1 MAALKQAFVMLRP
14 DIQWNNPGDV
24 RGRGGAFLTLLFII
38 QAALGEAS
46 EPGADQLFHRPRRM
60 AFPDRALRQLR
71 HRPCRGP
78 RQGPG
83 RIAQKGAPRHD
94 GLSPELRRAPSRRSP
109 RRTLKPGDRV
119 VVEAGQTIPGDGEII
134 EGIASVDE
142 SAITGESAPVI
153 RAAGGDRSGVTG
165 GTVVLSDRIVVEIT
179 SGAGESFLDRMIAL
193 VEGAIRQ
200 RSPNEIALT
209 LVLSAFTLVFLIVV
223 IPLWPMA
230 WNAEQ
235 YMMGYLG
242 IQEPLK
248 SLGTDVP
255 TLIALLVCLIP
266 TTIGAL
272 LAAIGIAGMDR
283 ALQANIIAKSGKAV
297 ELAGDIDV
305 VLLDKTGTITIGNR
319 NATKFLPVGDYS
331 AADVGRLA
339 ALASA
344 ADETPEGKSIVQ
356 LIREA
361 EQNPGQSCRRRRKS
375 VPFTAQTRMSG
386 VDLPDGRQHTQRSA
400 GRHHSIR
407 QGRQGSVP
415 GELNALV
422 DSVAS
427 KGATPLVVAD
437 GAQIAGVVVLE
448 DILKPHMAERFDRLR
463 KMGLRTVM
471 ITGDNP
477 LTAAT
482 IAARAGVDDFLAEA
496 TPETKL
502 AYIRKEQADG
512 KLVAMMG
519 DGTNDAP
526 ALAQADVALAMN
538 AGTQAA
544 KEAANMVD
552 LDSDPTKLIE
562 VVEIGKQLLIT
573 RGSLTTFS
581 IANDVAKY
589 FAIIPALFAGT
600 LPWLKA
606 IDIMHLHSP
615 TSAILSAVI
624 FNAHHHPRCSSR
636 SPLRGSPTGPWAP
649 TRCCGRNLLDLGTGR
664 RDYPLYRHQ
673 ADRPH
678 HGGLAPGE
686 LMDQGGMNM
695 RANIFRK
702 ASCSWFFAWSSAAS
716 SIRWPCGWS
725 GRSSFPSRPTAAWC
739 KGPDGKPVGSRLIAQ
754 PFTKDEYFQPRPSA
768 ASYDASASASSALAA
783 SNYALRDRVA
793 RTLGPIVTYQSGA
806 KAGQPVAPD
815 VETWFQKDMFQG
827 KPHIV
832 AQWADLHNSLAQ
844 AWVKADPTTRRLC
857 GRLGEDAPRP
867 RGPVDQGQPRHPE
880 AQGRRPG
887 RRVLQGLL
895 RDHPG
900 KFPSAVTHKGPAARR

>member
-1 MAALKQAFVMLRP
+1 MNKVPYITETVKTVPLPSEQQRSLRRMKRRALLEKETTIAALKQAFVMLRP
-14 DIQWNNPGDV
+14 DIQWKNPV
-24 RGRGGAFLTLLFII
+24 MFVVEVGAFLTLLFIV
-38 QAALGEAS
+38 QAAWGGSASQVPITYFIALDAWLFLTVLFANFATALAEAR
-46 EPGADQLFHRPRRM
+46 GKAQAD
-60 AFPDRALRQLR
+60 
-71 HRPCRGP
+71 
-78 RQGPG
+78 
-83 RIAQKGAPRHD
+83 
-94 GLSPELRRAPSRRSP
+94 SLRRARHDTMAYRLNTAGAIEEVSSKV
-109 RRTLKPGDRV
+109 LKPGDQV
-119 VVEAGQTIPGDGEII
+119 VVQAGQTIPGDGEII

-165 GTVVLSDRIVVEIT
+165 GTVVLSDRIVVQIT
-179 SGAGESFLDRMIAL
+179 SGAGDSFLDRMIAL

-209 LVLSAFTLVFLIVV
+209 LLLSAFTLVFLIVV

-235 YMMGYLG
+235 YMMAYLG
-242 IQEPLK
+242 IQQPLR

-319 NATKFLPVGDYS
+319 NATTFLPIGRYL

-339 ALASA
+339 AMASA
-344 ADETPEGKSIVQ
+344 ADETPEGKSIVR
-356 LIREA
+356 LFEK
-361 EQNPGQSCRRRRKS
+361 QSKTPVS
-375 VPFTAQTRMSG
+375 VPADAQSLPFTAQTRMSG
-386 VDLPDGRQHTQRSA
+386 IDLPDGKR
-400 GRHHSIR
+400 IR
-407 QGRQGSVP
+407 KGAPDAIIKFIEDNGGSVS
-415 GELNALV
+415 GDLNAMI

-427 KGATPLVVAD
+427 KGATPLVIAD
-437 GAQIAGVVVLE
+437 DGHIAGLVVLE
-448 DILKPHMAERFDRLR
+448 DILKPHMHERFERLR

-482 IAARAGVDDFLAEA
+482 IAARAGVDDFLAQA

-502 AYIRKEQADG
+502 AYIRKEQAGG

-562 VVEIGKQLLIT
+562 VVEVGKQLLIT
-573 RGSLTTFS
+573 RGALTTFS

-606 IDIMHLHSP
+606 MDIMHLHSP

-624 FNAHHHPRCSSR
+624 FNALIIPALIPVALKGIKYR
-636 SPLRGSPTGPWAP
+636 PLGADALLR
-649 TRCCGRNLLDLGTGR
+649 RNLLIWGLGGVILPFIGIKLIDLI
-664 RDYPLYRHQ
+664 
-673 ADRPH
+673 
-678 HGGLAPGE
+678 
-686 LMDQGGMNM
+686 M
-695 RANIFRK
+695 
-702 ASCSWFFAWSSAAS
+702 
-716 SIRWPCGWS
+716 
-725 GRSSFPSRPTAAWC
+725 
-739 KGPDGKPVGSRLIAQ
+739 VGFHLTI
-754 PFTKDEYFQPRPSA
+754 
-768 ASYDASASASSALAA
+768 
-783 SNYALRDRVA
+783 
-793 RTLGPIVTYQSGA
+793 
-806 KAGQPVAPD
+806 
-815 VETWFQKDMFQG
+815 
-827 KPHIV
+827 
-832 AQWADLHNSLAQ
+832 
-844 AWVKADPTTRRLC
+844 
-857 GRLGEDAPRP
+857 
-867 RGPVDQGQPRHPE
+867 
-880 AQGRRPG
+880 
-887 RRVLQGLL
+887 
-895 RDHPG
+895 
-900 KFPSAVTHKGPAARR
+900 